1 MGIFK
6 ILTYPDPF
14 LQRKAQL
21 VNTIDGKTQ
30 KIIEDMAST
39 MYDAPG
45 AGLAAIQVGIDQS
58 IMVYDIAQKDGE
70 RSLQVLINPVII
82 TQEGQM
88 ISENEGCLS
97 VPDYKS
103 DVKRSA
109 CVCVEALDREGN
121 PLHVECNGY
130 HAIALQ
136 HEIDHLNGI
145 LFIDHLSSLKRE
157 MYKRW
162 IKKQQRKDE

>member
-1 MGIFK
+1 V
-6 ILTYPDPF
+6 D
-14 LQRKAQL
+14 
-21 VNTIDGKTQ
+21 NIDSEIQ
-30 KIIEDMAST
+30 EIIEVMANT

-45 AGLAAIQVGIDQS
+45 AGLAAVQVGIDKR
-58 IMVYDIAQKDGE
+58 ILIYDIAQKEGE
-70 RSLQVLINPVII
+70 RSLQVIINPEII
-82 TQEGQM
+82 SRDGQL

-97 VPDYKS
+97 VPDYRA

-109 CVCVEALDREGN
+109 CVCVEGLDREGN
-121 PLHVECNGY
+121 PLHVEGEGY

-145 LFIDHLSSLKRE
+145 LFIDHLSSLKKQ
-157 MYKRW
+157 MYKRR